1 MFRMLRLTLNT
12 SRPWGFLHDS
22 AGAVA
27 GLEFRDPTAAYA
39 ASDDFRF

>member
-1 MFRMLRLTLNT
+1 MFRMRKLTFH
-12 SRPWGFLHDS
+12 SSQPRGFLHDS

-27 GLEFRDPTAAYA
+27 GLEFGDPRAAYT